1 MPAATAPPLNSTDPS
16 AGVESETGGVEA
28 SLANAGGRIAPNVA
42 IARLAAH
49 LFIRISCE
57 RRFGRNRKTNRGF
70 DCKPICL
77 DGWLSAPVQRVEG
90 VALLWPISVVTGR
103 IDGSVENSE
112 FPYVREDEASRG
124 RGGPAHSG
132 GARRRP

>member
-28 SLANAGGRIAPNVA
+28 SPANAGDRIAPNVA

-57 RRFGRNRKTNRGF
+57 RRCGRNRKTNRGF
-70 DCKPICL
+70 DQKPICFDCL
-77 DGWLSAPVQRVEG
+77 WSAPVQWVEG
-90 VALLWPISVVTGR
+90 VGLLWPSSLVT
-103 IDGSVENSE
+103 
-112 FPYVREDEASRG
+112 
-124 RGGPAHSG
+124 
-132 GARRRP
+132 